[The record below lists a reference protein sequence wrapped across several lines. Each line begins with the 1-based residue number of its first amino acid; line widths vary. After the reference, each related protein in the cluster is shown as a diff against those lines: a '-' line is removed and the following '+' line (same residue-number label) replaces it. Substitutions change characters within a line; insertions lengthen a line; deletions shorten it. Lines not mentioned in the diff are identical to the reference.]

1 MERRIFVTRQ
11 DLSRLNALIEGV
23 AASRNVDAAEAL
35 ESELARAQVVDPNQ
49 IPPDVV
55 TMHSRVRFLDESNG
69 NVREVTLVFPH
80 EAAANE
86 GKVSILAPVGVALL
100 GLRQGDSIDWPMP
113 NGRKK
118 TLQIMDVTYQP
129 EAAGEAYL

>member
-11 DLSRLNALIEGV
+11 DLSRLHALIEGV

-35 ESELARAQVVDPNQ
+35 ESELSQAHVVDPAQ
-49 IPPDVV
+49 IPADVV
-55 TMHSRVRFLDESNG
+55 TMHSRVRFLDASNG
-69 NVREVTLVFPH
+69 NLREVTLVFPH

-86 GKVSILAPVGVALL
+86 GRISILAPVGAALL
-100 GLRQGDSIDWPMP
+100 GLRRGDSIDWPMP

-118 TLQIMDVTYQP
+118 TLQILDVTYQP
-129 EAAGEAYL
+129 EAAGDAHL

>member
-11 DLSRLNALIEGV
+11 DLSRLHALIEGV

-35 ESELARAQVVDPNQ
+35 ESELARAQVVDPAQ

-100 GLRQGDSIDWPMP
+100 GLRQGDSIDWLMP